1 MAICFVIQ
9 PFEDK
14 YDKRFDDIYK
24 PAIEAA
30 DLDAYRSDRDR
41 SVEVPIDTIEAGI
54 RDAAVCL
61 ADITTDNPNVWY
73 ELGYAFAAARPVVMV
88 CSTERNTKYPFDI
101 QHRTVI
107 RYRVDSTRDFEELK
121 HSITETIKA
130 RLDKRETLRQIA
142 EKEQL
147 APVHGLTQTELV
159 VLAVIASKA
168 YPQSGVSMWSAEQEV
183 ERSGFTSLGFSL
195 GIRRLKSKKLIESSE
210 IEDAQGDLYNAIMV
224 TEKGWEWIEANES
237 LFTIRRPTSD
247 DTIPPFDISDLM
259 DSSR

>member
-9 PFEDK
+9 PFESK

-30 DLDAYRSDRDR
+30 DLDAYRVDRDR
-41 SVEVPIDTIEAGI
+41 SVEVPIDTIEERI

-88 CSTERNTKYPFDI
+88 CSTERTTKYPFDI

-107 RYRVDSTRDFEELK
+107 PYRVDSTRDFEELK
-121 HSITETIKA
+121 HSITDTIKA

-142 EKEQL
+142 EKQPV
-147 APVHGLTQTELV
+147 APVHGLSQPELI
-159 VLAVIASKA
+159 VLAVIAGKG
-168 YPQSGVSMWSAEQEV
+168 YPQTGVSMWNAQQEV

-210 IEDAQGDLYNAIMV
+210 IEDPQGDVYDAVIV

-237 LFTIRRPTSD
+237 LFTIRRPSSED
-247 DTIPPFDISDLM
+247 SIPAFDLDF
-259 DSSR
+259 DKPA